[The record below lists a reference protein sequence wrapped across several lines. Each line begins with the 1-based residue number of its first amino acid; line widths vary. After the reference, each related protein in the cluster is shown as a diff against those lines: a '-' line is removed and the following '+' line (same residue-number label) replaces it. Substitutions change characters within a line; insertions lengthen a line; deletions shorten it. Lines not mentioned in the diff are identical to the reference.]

1 LKNIQ
6 NPSDDLNFS
15 NLVQMK
21 SLVRLNLLLLLFS
34 CSSEVDYSSVQW
46 LAWDKDTVSYFPEQY
61 WEKYK
66 IPEEAG
72 WSIEKLKKAKLFWE
86 QSQSS
91 ALLVIYNG
99 AILVS
104 WGETERR
111 FLLHSARKSLDN
123 IMYGFAIDEELVDL
137 NSTLEDLNITEQTPL
152 TTQEKSAKVIDLI
165 QSRSGIYFPAAYD
178 INKNSPK
185 RGSAKPGQKWH
196 YNNWDF
202 NVNETIIEQQTGV
215 PIEEYFNE
223 KIAKPLDLQDFRLMD
238 VYDHKEA
245 ISQHPAHPFRMSA
258 QDLGR
263 IGLLY
268 LNKGKWKNNQL
279 ISSNWI
285 EESTRAHS
293 KLEKGAVGNGSD
305 YGYLWWISDDRF
317 KSLEMYYASGLNGQ
331 RLRIIPTADLVVV
344 NLVNTYKRH
353 NFAEND
359 QLQLLD
365 KILAARTSEPK
376 SKPDLEKMEPSVST
390 STEFDSIA
398 VHFLGTYEAPC
409 NFDPEVE
416 KMKMTIQYQDDDLI
430 ANIEYG
436 GTYNMI
442 KVSENSYIMEDM
454 DCIEEMRFPMVFF
467 ITEDGTAAVKLELA
481 FVLDKVIFR
490 KIQKQVTMT
499 KIRLRTEPL
508 KKGALNSN
516 FNASHT

>member
-1 LKNIQ
+1 
-6 NPSDDLNFS
+6 
-15 NLVQMK
+15 
-21 SLVRLNLLLLLFS
+21 
-34 CSSEVDYSSVQW
+34 
-46 LAWDKDTVSYFPEQY
+46 
-61 WEKYK
+61 
-66 IPEEAG
+66 
-72 WSIEKLKKAKLFWE
+72 
-86 QSQSS
+86 
-91 ALLVIYNG
+91 
-99 AILVS
+99 
-104 WGETERR
+104 
-111 FLLHSARKSLDN
+111 
-123 IMYGFAIDEELVDL
+123 
-137 NSTLEDLNITEQTPL
+137 
-152 TTQEKSAKVIDLI
+152 
-165 QSRSGIYFPAAYD
+165 
-178 INKNSPK
+178 
-185 RGSAKPGQKWH
+185 
-196 YNNWDF
+196 
-202 NVNETIIEQQTGV
+202 
-215 PIEEYFNE
+215 
-223 KIAKPLDLQDFRLMD
+223 
-238 VYDHKEA
+238 
-245 ISQHPAHPFRMSA
+245 
-258 QDLGR
+258 
-263 IGLLY
+263 
-268 LNKGKWKNNQL
+268 
-279 ISSNWI
+279 
-285 EESTRAHS
+285 
-293 KLEKGAVGNGSD
+293 
-305 YGYLWWISDDRF
+305 
-317 KSLEMYYASGLNGQ
+317 LNGQ

-454 DCIEEMRFPMVFF
+454 DCIEEMRFPMIFF
-467 ITEDGTAAVKLELA
+467 ITEDGTAAFKLELA